1 MRYDLDA
8 SVALKWVLAETNS
21 DKAERLRDDF
31 RAGVH
36 ELIVPDIFPS
46 EVANALTR
54 AERKKQ
60 IAVGEAVILLADVMT
75 TLPRL
80 FSAVPYLITRATT
93 LSSAESH
100 KYYDCL
106 YLALAEREGCEFV
119 TADDTLVN
127 KFGATYPYV
136 KALSTFP

>member
-1 MRYDLDA
+1 MRYVLDA
-8 SVALKWVLAETNS
+8 SVALKWVLAEIDS
-21 DKAERLRDDF
+21 DKAERLRDGS

-36 ELIVPDIFPS
+36 DLIAPDVFPS

-80 FSAVPYLITRATT
+80 FSAVPHLIARATT
-93 LSSAESH
+93 ISSTEGH
-100 KYYDCL
+100 NYYDACTW
-106 YLALAEREGCEFV
+106 RSRNGR
-119 TADDTLVN
+119 
-127 KFGATYPYV
+127 GA
-136 KALSTFP
+136 SS